1 MLDFYSENRQVVPGA
16 SSLSNLS
23 NNQPY
28 QDVRLKRQSSMKKE
42 DSTLPTI
49 SSSKQERGVDHL
61 GYSTNYKGAGTSFM
75 GNVFINRGNIHN
87 KSQLSI

>member
-1 MLDFYSENRQVVPGA
+1 
-16 SSLSNLS
+16 
-23 NNQPY
+23 
-28 QDVRLKRQSSMKKE
+28 MKKE

-75 GNVFINRGNIHN
+75 GNVFINRGNIQN

>member
-1 MLDFYSENRQVVPGA
+1 
-16 SSLSNLS
+16 
-23 NNQPY
+23 
-28 QDVRLKRQSSMKKE
+28 MKKE

-75 GNVFINRGNIHN
+75 GNVFINRGNIQN
-87 KSQLSI
+87 KSQLSIQYSDQALRDLILEKKKL